1 MIRRIL
7 FSSLLEI
14 IFHHEIVSR
23 IKETCEE
30 KSVRK
35 KLLPIVAN
43 ICNTAGIICA
53 TSNSNVQKFRPDL
66 EKKRIIRIRR
76 SIFEVLEQLGGPDD
90 IRRAIR
96 MTEDSFW
103 NLTNILFKGNS
114 YKDRKRGV
122 AVGGDISN
130 PCKLYIALCM
140 FAGASVYD
148 LSVIFGVH
156 IGTIYNS
163 LWYIVDVINDT
174 SEFGI
179 QSCRTRKDC
188 SGF

>member
-1 MIRRIL
+1 M
-7 FSSLLEI
+7 
-14 IFHHEIVSR
+14 
-23 IKETCEE
+23 
-30 KSVRK
+30 
-35 KLLPIVAN
+35 
-43 ICNTAGIICA
+43 AGIICA
-53 TSNSNVQKFRPDL
+53 TSNSNVKAIRPEL
-66 EKKRIIRIRR
+66 EKKKIVRVRR
-76 SIFEVLEQLGGPDD
+76 SIFDVLQQLGGPDD

-103 NLTNILFKGNS
+103 KLTDILFKGDS

-156 IGTIYNS
+156 FSTIYNS

-174 SEFGI
+174 SEIGI
-179 QSCRTRKDC
+179 KFPCSLAEQEKIAQSFKKNLGWALITVLDVLMGCLFD
-188 SGF
+188 